1 MALTAELC
9 LALPLAA
16 AGVFQRASQLPSRR
30 EAQEAGEVEAAL
42 AVHLTKLGAAQAPHK
57 LTKQAA
63 L

>member
-1 MALTAELC
+1 MAFVLTAELW
-9 LALPLAA
+9 LVLPLAA
-16 AGVFQRASQLPSRR
+16 AWVFQLASRR